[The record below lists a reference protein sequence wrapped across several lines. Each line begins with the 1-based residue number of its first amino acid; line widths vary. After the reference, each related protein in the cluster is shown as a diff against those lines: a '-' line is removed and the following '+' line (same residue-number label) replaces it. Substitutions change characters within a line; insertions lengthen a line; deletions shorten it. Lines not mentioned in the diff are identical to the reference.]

1 MLKNIQLK
9 SNDLGSIE
17 INDSNVNES
26 MQVILRLTN
35 SGDLSANRA
44 GVSDREIYNAFTHH
58 MEALADKRDA
68 GQLLD
73 GERYAFVIDKDSID
87 SKASGIFTSSITGET
102 NFHEESSH
110 RNGKP
115 NVAFVFQ
122 LDQHHTEEDTYYAK
136 VLHVSSC
143 TVFTPQLG
151 TELVNRNEVFDKLFD
166 SELEVANNKKSLSVE
181 DHLDN
186 SEELRE
192 NFRRCFGLDRD
203 EDKHLETNE
212 NDRDY
217 EYEAMSL

>member
-1 MLKNIQLK
+1 MLKNIQFK

-17 INDSNVNES
+17 INDSNINES
-26 MQVILRLTN
+26 MQVILRLTG
-35 SGDLSANRA
+35 SGDLSASRA

-87 SKASGIFTSSITGET
+87 SKASGIFTNSITGET
-102 NFHEESSH
+102 NFQEGASH
-110 RNGKP
+110 RNSKP
-115 NVAFVFQ
+115 NVAFVFL
-122 LDQHHTEEDTYYAK
+122 LDQHNTEEDTYYAK

-151 TELVNRNEVFDKLFD
+151 TELVNRNEVFDKLLN
-166 SELEVANNKKSLSVE
+166 SELEATNSKKSLSVE

-192 NFRRCFGLDRD
+192 SFRKCFGLDEYD
-203 EDKHLETNE
+203 DKNLDVKE
-212 NDRDY
+212 NDMDY